1 MCLAVQTELGR
12 KRGLVSIGFHSL
24 IKRDVLDG
32 LVQLEESTGS
42 QQNIPEYVMNILL
55 QVKWYS
61 VYMYYST
68 SIVGKPHHHHPSHT
82 DYIPSVFPKEYKVQ
96 ASKGIKF

>member
-1 MCLAVQTELGR
+1 MFGCSNRVGK
-12 KRGLVSIGFHSL
+12 KRGLVSIGFYSL
-24 IKRDVLDG
+24 IKRDALDG
-32 LVQLEESTGS
+32 PVQLEESTGS
-42 QQNIPEYVMNILL
+42 QQNIPDLL

-68 SIVGKPHHHHPSHT
+68 SIVGKPHHHPSHP